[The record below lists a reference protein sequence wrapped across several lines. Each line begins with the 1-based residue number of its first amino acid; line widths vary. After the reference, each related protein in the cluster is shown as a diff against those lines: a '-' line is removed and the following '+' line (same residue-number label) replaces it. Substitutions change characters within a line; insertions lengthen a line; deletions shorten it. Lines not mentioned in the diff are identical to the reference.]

1 MSGSRALTYEQALHG
16 HKLWKHGY
24 TLKEVGEI
32 LHVDRITVRRN
43 FDYYGLERAHKPG
56 RRPHVRKSECI

>member
-1 MSGSRALTYEQALHG
+1 MSGSRALTYEQALRG
-16 HKLWKHGY
+16 YELWKHGY

-32 LHVDRITVRRN
+32 LHVDHITVRRS

>member
-1 MSGSRALTYEQALHG
+1 MSDNRALTYEQALRG

>member
-1 MSGSRALTYEQALHG
+1 MSDNRALTYEQALHG
-16 HKLWKHGY
+16 HNLWKHGY

-32 LHVDRITVRRN
+32 LHIDRITVRRN
-43 FDYYGLERAHKPG
+43 FDYYGLERNHKPG